1 VESNAD
7 TSPREEAQP
16 STPASPSMLVIA
28 LIGAALLLGYLG
40 IAEVLRLGVGIQLPR
55 WCSILALFAIV
66 HICAFY
72 FVKRVGRRLLTEDL
86 TTLSAG
92 CAVAFV
98 LFDEGLTLVLRWTGF
113 VSESQ
118 THPIATAVVAV
129 VVDVLVVVA
138 IVFLTVPLGVKL
150 YSRARVA

>member
-16 STPASPSMLVIA
+16 SARASPSMLVIA

-40 IAEVLRLGVGIQLPR
+40 IVVVLRLGVGIQLSR

-72 FVKRVGRRLLTEDL
+72 FAKRVGRRLLTEEL

-92 CAVAFV
+92 CAIAFV
-98 LFDEGLTLVLRWTGF
+98 LFDEGLTLVLRWTGL

-118 THPIATAVVAV
+118 AHPIATAVVAV
-129 VVDVLVVVA
+129 VVDVLVVVV

-150 YSRARVA
+150 YSRAKVA